1 MAKII
6 GNTVGVPNPQTDWNQ
21 TDSTKADY
29 IKNKPNMDLYGNALI
44 GSASGSSIF
53 IDDVSPIEHR
63 VEVSVKKVN
72 LLDISKA
79 VGVNNTEIEIGTN
92 SITIK
97 AGSEVE
103 GVRFPVSLNG
113 NSQIKYTYSAEWD
126 NNADSI
132 IKTKSGGWRNVL
144 NNGYVGGTSNTKV
157 TVVTPSK
164 PISYVDI
171 MLSRTPIVLESDVV
185 LSNIQIEEGKAK
197 TDYCAYFE
205 SVEGV
210 TLYEE
215 YSGKSY
221 VVNAD
226 GRVDGIVSVAPEMK
240 FTTDTDGARI
250 ECSYH
255 RDTNK
260 VIEKLTNAIISLGGN
275 V

>member
-21 TDSTKADY
+21 TDSTKADFL
-29 IKNKPNMDLYGNALI
+29 KNKPNLGLYGNALI
-44 GSASGSSIF
+44 GSALGSSIF

-79 VGVNNTEIEIGTN
+79 VGINNTEIEIGTN

-103 GVRFPVSLNG
+103 GVKFPVSLKANVA
-113 NSQIKYTYSAEWD
+113 YTYSAEWD
-126 NNADSI
+126 SATAKIIDTNN
-132 IKTKSGGWRNVL
+132 GGWRSVL
-144 NNGYVGGTSNTKV
+144 SNGYVGGTSGDKILQT
-157 TVVTPSK
+157 TQSK
-164 PISYVDI
+164 NVAYVDI
-171 MLSRTPIVLESDVV
+171 ILSRSPMILENDVV
-185 LSNIQIEEGKAK
+185 ISNIQIEEGKAK

-255 RDTNK
+255 RDTNI

-275 V
+275 I